1 MMPRARQLRAWT
13 AYAAVGCGVGL
24 ALHFLLPNPVIG
36 RDTPALAE
44 FRGLLGCY
52 VQRLNELSAAA
63 ATFSKAELR
72 DWDGLIDSATPL
84 KPAILNQNASYASLS
99 QNRFALLADI
109 SSQGGRAR
117 DLREVSQLL
126 EQVDEFQ
133 WKRLRP
139 VENALVVDIIAAWQ
153 LNKDP
158 SIVERIRRQQ
168 RDGWL
173 DLRKILALH
182 AGRFAP
188 HASTPRCE
196 AKELN

>member
-1 MMPRARQLRAWT
+1 MTARGRQLWT
-13 AYAAVGCGVGL
+13 WIGYTTVGCVLGL
-24 ALHFLLPNPVIG
+24 ALHLTLPNPVIG

-44 FRGLLGCY
+44 FRSMLGCY
-52 VQRLNELSAAA
+52 AQRLNEFSNA
-63 ATFSKAELR
+63 ATTFSNAEFR
-72 DWDGLIDSATPL
+72 DWDGLIESATPL
-84 KPAILNQNASYASLS
+84 KPIILNENAAYATLS

-109 SSQGGRAR
+109 SSQGGRVR
-117 DLREVSQLL
+117 DVRDVSRLL

-139 VENALVVDIIAAWQ
+139 VENAVLVDIIAAWQ
-153 LNKDP
+153 GNKDA
-158 SIVERIRRQQ
+158 STLQRIRLQQ

-182 AGRFAP
+182 GSNFAA

-196 AKELN
+196 ATGR